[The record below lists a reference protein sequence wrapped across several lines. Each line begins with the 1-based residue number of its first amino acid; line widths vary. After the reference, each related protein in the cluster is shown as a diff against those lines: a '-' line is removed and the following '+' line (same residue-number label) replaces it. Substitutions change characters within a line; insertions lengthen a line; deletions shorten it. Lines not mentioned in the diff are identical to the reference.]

1 MNFFQGMNLMKK
13 IALLVSAALAF
24 LQAPAITPT
33 VVAAQTLAQV
43 ANRNLKIIGEQQGAR
58 VIFKL
63 QTPAGSDILAA
74 GPPSENNAAWKNTLR
89 PELLSRLSGAEEPLV
104 FTSVEPIARSRTLRF
119 SGSSK
124 NVSLIREASLS
135 PDYPAVYIVDKWRVG
150 PAAKVEALVSSFNF
164 APRGKSYS
172 EIQPLDFTW
181 TPNLRPLPDDIIADH
196 VFRSPA
202 VMLQKDSIFVAL
214 IPDLSYLIKNRA
226 LPLAMD
232 LQLPQLLHPDSTAS
246 SENDSTPQTV
256 STFDN
261 AAHSAPTLSF
271 GFWPW
276 KTRDH
281 VYYQPDSTAAPRL
294 QDTEVSYAY
303 YLWLEHR
310 AASFPRALDA
320 KSKTAGAPFRRV
332 VDFLWEKFSPA
343 YRDGNVGPL
352 PATLDAL
359 AQRAWKQYADQTWV
373 ETKLNGRPVGGM
385 KSERLA
391 WSNSMPEEA
400 NDDVWFNSRLQTLR
414 TAYGIYLYGK
424 RSRDLASMQRAE
436 KVLNLALAAPNEG
449 GLFPSIYYFTKTTPE
464 PPAPSAAVVKIAKQ
478 KEPEQITHHWIGDE
492 GRGGFG
498 SDYNHTFD
506 ASWTGYWL
514 LQWADLLPQR
524 RQEILAFCRP
534 YADFLLHW
542 QQPSGVIP
550 SWFHRDEQ
558 RPREEF
564 FHENAETA
572 GSALFLAELFN
583 RTKEQRY
590 LDAAVKAMNYIT
602 RDILPR
608 NKWFDDETFLSC
620 LRQPFDFYDSITGQF
635 PQSTLS
641 MNQAAMA
648 YLTLYK
654 ITAKPEYLQWGAH
667 VLDYALLYQQ
677 VWSPPF
683 FSRNL
688 FGGFGAQNTDGE
700 WSDARQAYFAETL
713 LDYFEATG
721 KRAYFERAIAAMR
734 AGFALFHRDSPRS
747 YENWAHED
755 GDSPGNITSIHWGTG
770 SAAASFERMRERLG
784 DAYIFM
790 GEKPSAGGV
799 NAIWIEN
806 LHFKADTIRFNLL
819 SSLPWGRRV
828 TVKFFNVPPGRYR
841 VKINDEPVVP
851 FTNNLLARGIYM
863 PQRRVPAA
871 THHPPKYFYERSAK
885 PLQIALNASGVRGNF
900 SALLNVR
907 PQPASRTS
915 FQAIPFRPSVDGW
928 AANLPDSYK
937 KDGARFQY
945 YITYK
950 RGGKTLRL
958 PAATEGDE
966 FYHGEVQPFMFADCG
981 DDDETY
987 LGAEKDSRVSGFAG
1001 NRYRAADGEQWF
1013 SYVFPIQATTARVKI
1028 SFAAAGECRVT
1039 TGEALLLD
1047 EGDAGRGEVTE
1058 HSFDLTDRGLWA
1070 NGKLVLRFSDADPQ
1084 DGWGP
1089 NVAWIKVEE
1098 LAAEE

>member
-1 MNFFQGMNLMKK
+1 MKK

-24 LQAPAITPT
+24 LQAPATT
-33 VVAAQTLAQV
+33 AQTLAQL

-63 QTPAGSDILAA
+63 QTPAGSDVLVA
-74 GPPSENNAAWKNTLR
+74 GPPPETNAAWKNTLR

-104 FTSVEPIARSRTLRF
+104 FTSVEQIARSRTLRF

-124 NVSLIREASLS
+124 NVSLIREASLAT
-135 PDYPAVYIVDKWRVG
+135 DYPAAYIVDKWRIG
-150 PAAKVEALVSSFNF
+150 PAAKVEALLSSFNF

-181 TPNLRPLPDDIIADH
+181 TPNLRPLPGDIIADH

-214 IPDLSYLIKNRA
+214 IPDLPYLVKNRA

-232 LQLPQLLHPDSTAS
+232 LQLPQLPHPDSAVS
-246 SENDSTPQTV
+246 LENDSTQHAV
-256 STFDN
+256 SMAGN
-261 AAHSAPTLSF
+261 AAPVLSF

-281 VYYQPDSTAAPRL
+281 VYYRPDSTAAPRL
-294 QDTEVSYAY
+294 HETEVSYAY
-303 YLWLEHR
+303 YLWMEHR
-310 AASFPRALDA
+310 AAPFPRALDA
-320 KSKTAGAPFRRV
+320 KTKTAGAPFRRV

-359 AQRAWKQYADQTWV
+359 AQRAWKQYAEQTWIA
-373 ETKLNGRPVGGM
+373 TKLNGRPIGGM

-391 WSNSMPEEA
+391 WSNSLPEEA
-400 NDDVWFNSRLQTLR
+400 NNDVWFNSRLQTLR

-424 RSRDLASMQRAE
+424 RSRDLVSMQRAE
-436 KVLNLALAAPNEG
+436 KVLNLALSAPNEG
-449 GLFPSIYYFTKTTPE
+449 GLFPSIYYFTKK
-464 PPAPSAAVVKIAKQ
+464 PPPLSAAVVKIAKQ

-492 GRGGFG
+492 GSGGFG

-534 YADFLLHW
+534 YADFLLQW

-550 SWFHRDEQ
+550 SWFHRDDYQ
-558 RPREEF
+558 PREEF

-590 LDAAVKAMNYIT
+590 LDAAVNAMNYMT
-602 RDILPR
+602 HGILPR
-608 NKWFDDETFLSC
+608 NQWFNDETFLSC
-620 LRQPFDFYDSITGQF
+620 SRQPFDFYDSISGQF
-635 PQSTLS
+635 PQNTLS

-713 LDYFEATG
+713 LTYFEATG

-734 AGFALFHRDSPRS
+734 AAFALFHRDSPRS
-747 YENWAHED
+747 YENWAHPDFPLLEQKKEYR
-755 GDSPGNITSIHWGTG
+755 GSPGNITSIHWGTG

-784 DAYIFM
+784 DAYIFL

-806 LHFKADTIRFNLL
+806 LHFKADTIRFHLL
-819 SSLPWGRRV
+819 SSLAWGRRA

-841 VKINDEPVVP
+841 AKINDDPVVP

-871 THHPPKYFYERSAK
+871 THRPPKYFYERSAK
-885 PLQIALNASGVRGNF
+885 PLQIALATSGVRDNF

-907 PQPASRTS
+907 PQPASKAS
-915 FQAIPFRPSVDGW
+915 FQPVPFRPGVDGW
-928 AANLPDSYK
+928 IANLPESYK
-937 KDGARFQY
+937 KDGARFHY

-1001 NRYRAADGEQWF
+1001 SRHRAADGEQWF
-1013 SYVFPIQATTARVKI
+1013 SYVFPIQATAPRVKI

-1039 TGEALLLD
+1039 AGDSLLLD

-1058 HSFDLTDRGLWA
+1058 HNFELTDPGLWT
-1070 NGKLVLRFSDADPQ
+1070 NGKLVLRFSDADPR

-1089 NVAWIKVEE
+1089 SVSWIKVEE
-1098 LAAEE
+1098 LAAAE

>member
-1 MNFFQGMNLMKK
+1 MKN
-13 IALLVSAALAF
+13 IALLVSAVLVF
-24 LQAPAITPT
+24 IQAATT
-33 VVAAQTLAQV
+33 ATGAAAQTLAQL
-43 ANRNLKIIGEQQGAR
+43 ANRNLKIIGEQQGGR
-58 VIFKL
+58 VIFKM
-63 QTPAGSDILAA
+63 QTPAGSDVLVA
-74 GPPSENNAAWKNTLR
+74 GPPSEKNAAWKNTLR
-89 PELLSRLSGAEEPLV
+89 PELLSRLSGVEEPLV
-104 FTSVEPIARSRTLRF
+104 FTSVEQIARSRTLRF

-124 NVSLIREASLS
+124 NVSLVREATLTA
-135 PDYPAVYIVDKWRVG
+135 DYPAAYIVDKWRVG
-150 PAAKVEALVSSFNF
+150 PAAKIQALLSSFNF
-164 APRGKSYS
+164 APQGKSYS

-181 TPNLRPLPDDIIADH
+181 TPHLRPQPGDLIADH

-232 LQLPQLLHPDSTAS
+232 LQLPQLLPRDSLAS
-246 SENDSTPQTV
+246 LENDSTRRAF
-256 STFDN
+256 SNFN
-261 AAHSAPTLSF
+261 GAGYSAPILSF

-276 KTRDH
+276 KTREH
-281 VYYQPDSTAAPRL
+281 VYYQPDPTPAPRP

-320 KSKTAGAPFRRV
+320 KTKTAGAPFRRV

-359 AQRAWKQYADQTWV
+359 AQRAWKQYADQTWF
-373 ETKLNGRPVGGM
+373 ETKLNGRPIGGM

-391 WSNSMPEEA
+391 WTNSLPEEA
-400 NDDVWFNSRLQTLR
+400 NNDVWFNSRLQTLR
-414 TAYGIYLYGK
+414 TAYGMYLYGK
-424 RSRDLASMQRAE
+424 RSRDPVLMQRAE
-436 KVLNLALAAPNEG
+436 KVLNLALSAPNEG

-464 PPAPSAAVVKIAKQ
+464 PSTLSAAVVKIAKQ
-478 KEPEQITHHWIGDE
+478 KEPEPITHHWAGDE
-492 GRGGFG
+492 GRIGFG

-550 SWFHRDEQ
+550 SWFHRHDH

-564 FHENAETA
+564 FQENAETA
-572 GSALFLAELFN
+572 GSALFLAGLFN

-590 LDAAVKAMNYIT
+590 LDAAVNAMNYLT
-602 RDILPR
+602 REILPR

-620 LRQPFDFYDSITGQF
+620 SRQPFDFYDSLTGQF

-648 YLTLYK
+648 YLALYK

-734 AGFALFHRDSPRS
+734 AGFALFHRDSPKS
-747 YENWAHED
+747 YENWAHDD

-770 SAAASFERMRERLG
+770 SAAAAFERMRERLG
-784 DAYIFM
+784 DAYVFM
-790 GEKPSAGGV
+790 GEKPSAGGI
-799 NAIWIEN
+799 NAVWIEN
-806 LHFKADTIRFNLL
+806 LHFKADTIQFNLL
-819 SSLPWGRRV
+819 SSLPWSRRV

-841 VKINDEPVVP
+841 VKINDDPFVP
-851 FTNNLLARGIYM
+851 FTHNLLARGIYI
-863 PQRRVPAA
+863 PQRRVVTA
-871 THHPPKYFYERSAK
+871 THRPPKYFYARSAQ

-907 PQPASRTS
+907 PQPASKAS
-915 FQAIPFRPSVDGW
+915 FHTIPFRAGVASW
-928 AANLPDSYK
+928 AASLPESYK

-950 RGGKTLRL
+950 RGSTTLRL
-958 PAATEGDE
+958 PTATESDE

-981 DDDETY
+981 DDGETY
-987 LGAEKDSRVSGFAG
+987 LGAEKDSRISGFAG
-1001 NRYRAADGEQWF
+1001 SRYRAADGAQWF

-1039 TGEALLLD
+1039 AGDSLLLD
-1047 EGDAGRGEVTE
+1047 EGDAGRGDMTE
-1058 HSFDLTDRGLWA
+1058 HRFELTDPGLWT
-1070 NGKLVLRFSDADPQ
+1070 NGKLILRFSDAHPQ
-1084 DGWGP
+1084 HGEGV

-1098 LAAEE
+1098 